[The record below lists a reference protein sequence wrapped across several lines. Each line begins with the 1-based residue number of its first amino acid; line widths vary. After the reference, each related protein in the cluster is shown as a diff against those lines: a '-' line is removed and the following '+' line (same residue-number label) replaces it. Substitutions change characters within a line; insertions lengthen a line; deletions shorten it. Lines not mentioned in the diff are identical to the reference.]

1 MNMLN
6 MKEIAERIQKT
17 NDQRVKMAFTL
28 INVMKHTTQSSL
40 ALRSSVAAAMIE
52 MIQTSMISEDTDLI
66 KILNEGIDDVCKQAK
81 EEHGIE
87 DYRSRLQETI
97 ELANKV
103 LGEQVNRINEGDEI
117 LSKVNFND
125 INLN

>member
-1 MNMLN
+1 MLN

-28 INVMKHTTQSSL
+28 LNVMQQTGQSSL
-40 ALRSSVAAAMIE
+40 ALRSAVAESMVE
-52 MIQTSMISEDTDLI
+52 MLQSSMIKEDNDLI
-66 KILNEGIDDVCKQAK
+66 KILNEGIDGVCKQAK
-81 EEHGIE
+81 EEYGIE

-97 ELANKV
+97 DFASKV
-103 LGEQVNRINEGDEI
+103 VGEHTQRVNEGDEI

>member
-1 MNMLN
+1 MLN
-6 MKEIAERIQKT
+6 FKELADRIKRT
-17 NDQRVKMAFTL
+17 NDQRAKMAFTL
-28 INVMKHTTQSSL
+28 ISVMTHAEQSSL

-52 MIQTSMISEDTDLI
+52 MLQSSMIDEDTDLI
-66 KILNEGIDDVCKQAK
+66 KIINEGIDSVCKEAK

-97 ELANKV
+97 DFANKV
-103 LGEQVNRINEGDEI
+103 IGEKMNRVNEGDDI